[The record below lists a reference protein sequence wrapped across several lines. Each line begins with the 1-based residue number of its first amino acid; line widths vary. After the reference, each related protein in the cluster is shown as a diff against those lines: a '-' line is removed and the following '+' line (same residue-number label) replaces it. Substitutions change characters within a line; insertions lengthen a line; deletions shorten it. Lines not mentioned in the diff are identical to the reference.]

1 MDIPKEFLSK
11 EFLSQF
17 KTGEDVT
24 AFMKELHTRVY
35 EQMLEAEMDNHLGY
49 EKHSNQGDHSGN
61 SRNGSYRK
69 QIQTEMG
76 ESVIQV
82 PRDREGEFEP
92 IVVPKHQSRGLSIE
106 RLVISL
112 YAKGMSVADMSRKCR
127 KYTVLTSLPP
137 LSPLSPIKL
146 ARLQQSGKIVLW
158 TVYI

>member
-61 SRNGSYRK
+61 SRNGSYKK

-82 PRDREGEFEP
+82 PRDREGDFEP
-92 IVVPKHQSRGLSIE
+92 VVVPKHQSRGLSIE

-112 YAKGMSVADMSRKCR
+112 YAKGMSVADIESEMQEIYGINLS
-127 KYTVLTSLPP
+127 TSAISIITNISCLYYSNMCGTPN
-137 LSPLSPIKL
+137 
-146 ARLQQSGKIVLW
+146 
-158 TVYI
+158 